1 MNKIFLDFETYY
13 DRDYSLTKMTTPEYV
28 MHEKFKVLG
37 LSYAINDGPVLW
49 ATELPDLDWT
59 NSEVIAH
66 NCYFDAMIMTLRY
79 GIKARRWSCT
89 LSISRALFPYNN
101 SHSLKAM
108 SGYLNIGEKGD
119 GLTLGS
125 SEADQKLI
133 DYAIQD
139 TELCRGIYNKLA
151 HFLPESEQELLHITL
166 RWGVEP
172 TLVGNVEKLEA
183 SADLEAAKRDD
194 LILRSGL
201 SEKVLNSN
209 KKFEAWM
216 VEEGLDVPMKTS
228 KTAKITW
235 PVPALSKNDPEFH
248 VCVAQYPELDHVW
261 KGRIAAKSNINI
273 LRPRTLASVC
283 RAIPDH
289 KLPIP
294 LKYAGTHTLRWAG
307 FEYNPQNLPNGSVSR
322 TAIEAPKG
330 HVIVVADSSQIE
342 LRINAWWSKEKAV
355 LDVLNAGKCIY
366 IQTAAAH
373 FGVPYETFD
382 KTSPARKLGKAIS
395 LGCFGGDTQVLTSN
409 GVKPITEVTLTDKVW
424 DGKTW
429 VNHRGLIAQGLK
441 RTIQLLNI
449 DVTPDHLV
457 LVENQWIP
465 AESLVQNE
473 NTLSLAL
480 DTSRGCLPLQDM
492 LSVNVEESST
502 YELNVIAG
510 PMNTTST
517 HITSIKEP
525 QLDVTPV
532 LGSKPITG
540 KKPIKATLILSKMY
554 AQEQAS
560 STESAH
566 ALTDAIIHKTDLLT
580 HTEEGASQ
588 SINLG
593 ELIGETFFCTSKDLK
608 GMINRDYRLIESIT
622 IKDTNQI
629 IFDSSQIKRIAGIKE
644 PLKECKSRLIN
655 SKKDSGS
662 SENLLETY
670 DLLEAGPNNRFT
682 ILTDKGTLIV
692 HNCGYGMGAKKF
704 RMFCASGPLGMDP
717 MILTEREATEA
728 VNTYRTNNKNIA
740 NNWKIHEQ
748 WIQAMYTGEATRVG
762 PLEIHKGCVV
772 MPGGAM
778 LFYPNLEAIP
788 TVNHWGEVDTSW
800 QYGHNN
806 HIYCSRFQENLVQA
820 MARIVISDQLLEV
833 ERRGIRTVSSTHD
846 ELIAVCPESEADA
859 VLSTMIEVMSTTP
872 KWADL
877 PDYPKLTLGAEGG
890 YAHNY
895 SK

>member
-1 MNKIFLDFETYY
+1 MNKIFIDFETYY

-28 MHEKFKVLG
+28 MHDKFKVLG

-49 ATELPDLDWT
+49 ATELPDLDWA

-66 NCYFDAMIMTLRY
+66 NCYFDAMILTLRY

-125 SEADQKLI
+125 SDADQKLI

-172 TLVGNVEKLEA
+172 TLVGNVEKLEV

-216 VEEGLDVPMKTS
+216 VEEGLEVPMKTS

-273 LRPRTLASVC
+273 LRPRTLAAVC
-283 RAIPDH
+283 RAIPNH
-289 KLPIP
+289 GLPVP
-294 LKYAGTHTLRWAG
+294 LRYAGTHTLRWSG
-307 FEYNPQNLPNGSVSR
+307 HDSYNMQNLPNGSVSR

-342 LRINAWWSKEKAV
+342 LRLNAWWSKEEAV

-382 KTSPARKLGKAIS
+382 KSSPARKLGKAIS
-395 LGCFGGDTQVLTSN
+395 LGC
-409 GVKPITEVTLTDKVW
+409 
-424 DGKTW
+424 
-429 VNHRGLIAQGLK
+429 
-441 RTIQLLNI
+441 
-449 DVTPDHLV
+449 
-457 LVENQWIP
+457 
-465 AESLVQNE
+465 
-473 NTLSLAL
+473 
-480 DTSRGCLPLQDM
+480 
-492 LSVNVEESST
+492 
-502 YELNVIAG
+502 
-510 PMNTTST
+510 
-517 HITSIKEP
+517 
-525 QLDVTPV
+525 
-532 LGSKPITG
+532 
-540 KKPIKATLILSKMY
+540 
-554 AQEQAS
+554 
-560 STESAH
+560 
-566 ALTDAIIHKTDLLT
+566 
-580 HTEEGASQ
+580 
-588 SINLG
+588 
-593 ELIGETFFCTSKDLK
+593 
-608 GMINRDYRLIESIT
+608 
-622 IKDTNQI
+622 
-629 IFDSSQIKRIAGIKE
+629 
-644 PLKECKSRLIN
+644 
-655 SKKDSGS
+655 
-662 SENLLETY
+662 
-670 DLLEAGPNNRFT
+670 
-682 ILTDKGTLIV
+682 
-692 HNCGYGMGAKKF
+692 GYSMGAKKF
-704 RMFCASGPLGMDP
+704 RLFCASGPLGMDP

-772 MPGGAM
+772 LPGGAM

-806 HIYCSRFQENLVQA
+806 HIYGARFQENCLGPNTEVLTSEGWIPIIKVTKAHRLWDGKAWVTHEGLIYKGVQQVINFGGIA
-820 MARIVISDQLLEV
+820 ITPEHKVMTDQWREANEITYEQATSSFKNSYRVPERELNSKSIRRLRWQERLMDMRLRMWKRMHSLIRADKRIKKPIL
-833 ERRGIRTVSSTHD
+833 RM
-846 ELIAVCPESEADA
+846 CNP
-859 VLSTMIEVMSTTP
+859 
-872 KWADL
+872 
-877 PDYPKLTLGAEGG
+877 
-890 YAHNY
+890 
-895 SK
+895 

>member
-13 DRDYSLTKMTTPEYV
+13 DREYSLTKMTTPEYV
-28 MHEKFKVLG
+28 MSDKFKVLG
-37 LSYAINDGPVLW
+37 LSYAVNDGPVLW
-49 ATELPDLDWT
+49 ATELPELDWV

-66 NCYFDAMIMTLRY
+66 NCYFDAMILSLRY
-79 GIKARRWSCT
+79 GIKAKRWSCT

-125 SEADQKLI
+125 SDADQKLI

-139 TELCRGIYNKLA
+139 TELCRGIYNRLA

-183 SADLEAAKRDD
+183 SANLEATIRDD
-194 LILRSGL
+194 LILRSGI

-216 VEEGLDVPMKTS
+216 VEEGLEVPMKTS

-273 LRPRTLASVC
+273 LRPRTLAAVC
-283 RAIPDH
+283 RAMPDH

-342 LRINAWWSKEKAV
+342 LRLNAWYSKEKYV
-355 LDVLNAGKCIY
+355 LDVLNAGRCIY
-366 IQTAAAH
+366 IQTAADH
-373 FGVPYETFD
+373 YDVPYETFD
-382 KTSPARKLGKAIS
+382 KTSPARKLGKSVS
-395 LGCFGGDTQVLTSN
+395 LG
-409 GVKPITEVTLTDKVW
+409 
-424 DGKTW
+424 
-429 VNHRGLIAQGLK
+429 
-441 RTIQLLNI
+441 
-449 DVTPDHLV
+449 
-457 LVENQWIP
+457 
-465 AESLVQNE
+465 
-473 NTLSLAL
+473 
-480 DTSRGCLPLQDM
+480 
-492 LSVNVEESST
+492 
-502 YELNVIAG
+502 
-510 PMNTTST
+510 
-517 HITSIKEP
+517 
-525 QLDVTPV
+525 
-532 LGSKPITG
+532 
-540 KKPIKATLILSKMY
+540 
-554 AQEQAS
+554 
-560 STESAH
+560 
-566 ALTDAIIHKTDLLT
+566 
-580 HTEEGASQ
+580 
-588 SINLG
+588 
-593 ELIGETFFCTSKDLK
+593 
-608 GMINRDYRLIESIT
+608 
-622 IKDTNQI
+622 
-629 IFDSSQIKRIAGIKE
+629 
-644 PLKECKSRLIN
+644 
-655 SKKDSGS
+655 
-662 SENLLETY
+662 
-670 DLLEAGPNNRFT
+670 
-682 ILTDKGTLIV
+682 
-692 HNCGYGMGAKKF
+692 CGYGMGAKKF
-704 RMFCASGPLGMDP
+704 RLFCASGPLGMDP

-728 VNTYRTNNKNIA
+728 VNTYRSNNKNIA
-740 NNWKIHEQ
+740 NNWKLHEQ
-748 WIQAMYTGEATRVG
+748 WIQAMYTGEATQVG

-772 MPGGAM
+772 LPSGVR

-806 HIYCSRFQENLVQA
+806 HIYGARFQENLVQA

-833 ERRGIRTVSSTHD
+833 ERRGIRTASSTHD
-846 ELIAVCPESEADA
+846 ELIAVCPESEADD
-859 VLSTMIEVMSTTP
+859 VLKTMIEVMSTTP

-890 YAHNY
+890 YASNY